1 MNLLWNTIHVND
13 LYESIKFYEN
23 VLGLKLSKKFN
34 AGPNQIAFLH
44 AGNIQIELIQSDE
57 DTNISHGQH
66 ISLGFSINSV
76 DSTINELS
84 KKGVNIY
91 SGPFKPN
98 PHVKFFFIKDPNGV
112 LIQLVEQ
119 VK

>member
-23 VLGLKLSKKFN
+23 ILGLKVSRKFK
-34 AGPNQIAFLH
+34 AGPNQIAFLNT
-44 AGNIQIELIQSDE
+44 GNTEIELIQSDE
-57 DTNISHGQH
+57 DINISHGEH

-76 DSTINELS
+76 DSTIEELKS
-84 KKGVNIY
+84 KGIDIY

-98 PHVKFFFIKDPNGV
+98 PHIKFFFIKDPNGV
-112 LIQLVEQ
+112 LIQLAEQ
-119 VK
+119 IK

>member
-1 MNLLWNTIHVND
+1 MNLLWNTIHVKD

-23 VLGLKLSKKFN
+23 VLDLKLSKRFN
-34 AGPNQIAFLH
+34 AGPNEIAFLN
-44 AGNIQIELIQSDE
+44 AGNIEIELIQSEE
-57 DTNISHGQH
+57 DTKISHSNN

-76 DSTINELS
+76 DSTMDKLKAEGI
-84 KKGVNIY
+84 NIY

-98 PHVKFFFIKDPNGV
+98 PHIKFFFIKDPNGV

-119 VK
+119 IN